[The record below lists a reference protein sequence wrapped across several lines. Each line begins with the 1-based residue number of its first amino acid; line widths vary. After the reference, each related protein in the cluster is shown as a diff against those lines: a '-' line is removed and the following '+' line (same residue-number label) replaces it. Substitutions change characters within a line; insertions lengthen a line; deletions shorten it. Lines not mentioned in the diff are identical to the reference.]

1 MALTVEVVTPEREVT
16 VCDDATFVLAH
27 GIEGDVGI
35 LPGMAPMLIA
45 LGVGPMKI
53 EEGEDIQFVVLGD
66 GDCLPE
72 IRAMSQRLGLDSVV
86 EFTGW
91 VKDDR
96 VIVLAEYA
104 ILPEEANAQQVSDR
118 IEELKRRVTAEAE
131 DEHAKRELA
140 RQEALHR
147 MLRM

>member
-27 GIEGDVGI
+27 GTEGDVGI
-35 LPGMAPMLIA
+35 LPGIAPMLIA

-53 EEGEDIQFVVLGD
+53 ERGERDSNILID
-66 GDCLPE
+66 GGFL
-72 IRAMSQRLGLDSVV
+72 Q
-86 EFTGW
+86 

-104 ILPEEANAQQVSDR
+104 ILPEDANAQQVADR
-118 IEELKRRVTAEAE
+118 IEDLKRKVQADMEN
-131 DEHAKRELA
+131 EHLKRDLA

-147 MLRM
+147 MLRI

>member
-1 MALTVEVVTPEREVT
+1 MPLTVEVVTPEREVT

-27 GIEGDVGI
+27 GTEGDVGI
-35 LPGMAPMLIA
+35 LPSMAPMLIA

-53 EEGEDIQFVVLGD
+53 EQGERDSNILID
-66 GDCLPE
+66 GGFL
-72 IRAMSQRLGLDSVV
+72 Q
-86 EFTGW
+86 

-104 ILPEEANAQQVSDR
+104 ILPEEANAQTVTER
-118 IEELKRRVTAEAE
+118 IEELKRRIQADMENE
-131 DEHAKRELA
+131 QAKRELA

-147 MLRM
+147 MLRI

>member
-1 MALTVEVVTPEREVT
+1 MPLTVEVVTPEREVT

-27 GIEGDVGI
+27 GTEGDVGI
-35 LPGMAPMLIA
+35 LPSMAPMLIA

-53 EEGEDIQFVVLGD
+53 ERGEQDQNILLD
-66 GDCLPE
+66 GGFL
-72 IRAMSQRLGLDSVV
+72 Q
-86 EFTGW
+86 

-104 ILPEEANAQQVSDR
+104 ILPEEANAQAVTER
-118 IEELKRRVTAEAE
+118 IEELKRKIQADMENE
-131 DEHAKRELA
+131 QAKRELA

-147 MLRM
+147 MLRI

>member
-1 MALTVEVVTPEREVT
+1 VPLKVEVVTPEREV
-16 VCDDATFVLAH
+16 VVAEDATFVLAH
-27 GIEGDVGI
+27 GIEGDIGI
-35 LPGMAPMLIA
+35 LPSMAPTLIA

-53 EEGEDIQFVVLGD
+53 EREGGD
-66 GDCLPE
+66 EQIL
-72 IRAMSQRLGLDSVV
+72 LDGG
-86 EFTGW
+86 FLQ

-104 ILPEEANAQQVSDR
+104 IVPEDANSQQVSER
-118 IEELKRRVTAEAE
+118 IEELKRKIQA
-131 DEHAKRELA
+131 DMDNEHAKRELA

>member
-1 MALTVEVVTPEREVT
+1 MVVTPEREV
-16 VCDDATFVLAH
+16 VVADDATFVLAH

-35 LPGMAPMLIA
+35 LPSMAPMLIA

-53 EEGEDIQFVVLGD
+53 ERDGAEDEQILLD
-66 GDCLPE
+66 GGFL
-72 IRAMSQRLGLDSVV
+72 Q
-86 EFTGW
+86 

-104 ILPEEANAQQVSDR
+104 IVPKDVSSQQVSER
-118 IEELKRRVTAEAE
+118 IEELKRKIQSEME
-131 DEHAKRELA
+131 NEHAKRELA

>member
-1 MALTVEVVTPEREVT
+1 MPLKVEVVTPEREV
-16 VCDDATFVLAH
+16 VVADDATFVLAH

-35 LPGMAPMLIA
+35 LPSMAPMLIA

-53 EEGEDIQFVVLGD
+53 EREGGD
-66 GDCLPE
+66 KEL
-72 IRAMSQRLGLDSVV
+72 LLDGG
-86 EFTGW
+86 FLQ

-96 VIVLAEYA
+96 VIILAEYA
-104 ILPEEANAQQVSDR
+104 VIPEEANSQQVAER
-118 IEELKRRVTAEAE
+118 IEELKRKIQADVEN
-131 DEHAKRELA
+131 EHATRELA

>member
-1 MALTVEVVTPEREVT
+1 VPLKVEVVTPEREV
-16 VCDDATFVLAH
+16 VVADDATFVLAH

-35 LPGMAPMLIA
+35 LPSMAPMLIA

-53 EEGEDIQFVVLGD
+53 EREGADDEQILLD
-66 GDCLPE
+66 GGFL
-72 IRAMSQRLGLDSVV
+72 Q
-86 EFTGW
+86 

-104 ILPEEANAQQVSDR
+104 VLPEDANSQQVAER
-118 IEELKRRVTAEAE
+118 IEELKRKIQSDME

>member
-1 MALTVEVVTPEREVT
+1 MPLTVQVVTPEREVT

-35 LPGMAPMLIA
+35 LPGIAPMLIA

-53 EEGEDIQFVVLGD
+53 EQGERDSALLLD
-66 GDCLPE
+66 GGFL
-72 IRAMSQRLGLDSVV
+72 Q
-86 EFTGW
+86 

-118 IEELKRRVTAEAE
+118 IEELKRRITAEAE

-140 RQEALHR
+140 RQEALHK

>member
-1 MALTVEVVTPEREVT
+1 LPLTVEVVTPEREVE

-27 GIEGDVGI
+27 GTEGDVGI
-35 LPGMAPMLIA
+35 LPGIAPMLIA

-53 EEGEDIQFVVLGD
+53 EQGERDSLILVD
-66 GDCLPE
+66 GGFL
-72 IRAMSQRLGLDSVV
+72 Q
-86 EFTGW
+86 

-104 ILPEEANAQQVSDR
+104 ILPEEANDQNVSDR
-118 IEELKRRVTAEAE
+118 IEELKRKILADAENE
-131 DEHAKRELA
+131 QAKRELA

-147 MLRM
+147 MLRI

>member
-53 EEGEDIQFVVLGD
+53 ERGEQDQNILLD
-66 GDCLPE
+66 GGFL
-72 IRAMSQRLGLDSVV
+72 Q
-86 EFTGW
+86 

-104 ILPEEANAQQVSDR
+104 ILPEEANAQAVTER
-118 IEELKRRVTAEAE
+118 IEELKRKIQADMENE
-131 DEHAKRELA
+131 QAKRELA

-147 MLRM
+147 MLRI

>member
-1 MALTVEVVTPEREVT
+1 MPLVVEVVTPEREVR

-27 GIEGDVGI
+27 GTEGDVGI

-45 LGVGPMKI
+45 LGIGPMKI
-53 EEGEDIQFVVLGD
+53 EQGERDSQLLLD
-66 GDCLPE
+66 GGFL
-72 IRAMSQRLGLDSVV
+72 Q
-86 EFTGW
+86 

-104 ILPEEANAQQVSDR
+104 ILPEDVNAQQVSER
-118 IEELKRRVTAEAE
+118 IDELKRRIQSEQE
-131 DEHAKRELA
+131 SEQAKRELA
-140 RQEALHR
+140 RNEALHR

>member
-1 MALTVEVVTPEREVT
+1 VPLTLEVVTPEREVT

-27 GIEGDVGI
+27 GTEGDVGI
-35 LPGMAPMLIA
+35 LPGIAPMLIA

-53 EEGEDIQFVVLGD
+53 EQGERESHILVD
-66 GDCLPE
+66 GGFL
-72 IRAMSQRLGLDSVV
+72 Q
-86 EFTGW
+86 

-104 ILPEEANAQQVSDR
+104 VLPEEVTAQNVSDR
-118 IEELKRRVTAEAE
+118 IDELKRKILADAENE
-131 DEHAKRELA
+131 QAKRELA

>member
-1 MALTVEVVTPEREVT
+1 MPLKVEVVTPEREV
-16 VCDDATFVLAH
+16 VVADDATFVLAH

-35 LPGMAPMLIA
+35 LPSMAPMLIA

-53 EEGEDIQFVVLGD
+53 ERESGD
-66 GDCLPE
+66 KQIL
-72 IRAMSQRLGLDSVV
+72 LDGG
-86 EFTGW
+86 FLQ

-96 VIVLAEYA
+96 VIILAEYA
-104 ILPEEANAQQVSDR
+104 VIPEEANSQQVAER
-118 IEELKRRVTAEAE
+118 IEELKRKIQAEMD